1 MAGKIRKATGIFL
14 LILAIMISQIPPTI
28 VQSSAEIDFQMNGD
42 ILVRYTGTEET
53 VSVPDGV
60 KEIGEEAFSEN
71 SSIKKVVLPNSV
83 EKIKY
88 NAFFGCENL
97 EEIDLNDELLSIG
110 SSAFSNCK
118 KLVKISL
125 GSSLNDFGSGVFA
138 GCDALE
144 TLSLDSKNEK
154 FSYED
159 GVLYNKDK
167 TTLYEMLSGRKNTT
181 YQMPDTV
188 TKINQYAF
196 WGCDYLLGITL
207 SNNLKK
213 IEPFTFANCTYLTG
227 VSIPYSVT
235 TIEEMAF
242 QDCRNLGE
250 VSIPESVTTIHETAF
265 DGCYNLSIK
274 AKEGTAAY
282 QFLQTFNITDADKS
296 EQEDVQENDVVTT
309 EISDDVVTESSITT
323 DTGILL
329 GQTKIAS
336 RRAVVFID
344 NSSQTVYSGNSFLEQ
359 VEDEIPENETTQ
371 QETLNLDSDL
381 DAQTED
387 IKGVYIPKYAIFN
400 NQIADF
406 AFYGDQNLDEY
417 QLDQSIH
424 TIGQFSFARTNL
436 YEIKIPEGVEVIEQG
451 AFYHCDLLSQVEIP
465 SSVKKIEK
473 AAFSNTPFFSNWVNQ
488 VSESDFLIVGDGV
501 LIGYKGN
508 SEKVNVPNQVKTIGP
523 EVFMD
528 HTEIK
533 SVILPDSLNIIS
545 EDAFA
550 NCSNL
555 SILLGGSFVTQIEDR
570 AFYGTALESIRISS
584 DVTSVGLMAFADMNK
599 NLSSNGMNSTI
610 IFHGESIPTISYC
623 ESATRF
629 SNLKYRNSVFDQ
641 TTLALIDDFIQY
653 EDLSTNTVLTD
664 PIYGYH
670 GLIGSI
676 QRDANLDEPGLII
689 IKYDT
694 SIKYADGSNLYPKEI
709 ILYGDRYNLDYSQM
723 KVISAANNSYIS
735 NEKSDELTILN
746 NTTLFPLTDKIS
758 ASIRNSNSK
767 YQFIL
772 SEVPETSAQ
781 LKDAFTYHYQE
792 TLEKDVWM
800 EFEIQV
806 LDQSMLIPIKK
817 FGNDKLTITL
827 PVSDTLAQEY
837 LRLITVD
844 QDGQLEEIPLQIMSE
859 NDLYWIQFDVQHLSP
874 FALYVEKNNNQ
885 SLNQINMQKTFLSSL
900 KDESPETGDW
910 NVNTK
915 WFLIVGLVSVSLI
928 LMLYKGKRVHKI
940 SDLH

>member
-329 GQTKIAS
+329 GQTKVAS

-371 QETLNLDSDL
+371 QETLSLDSDL

-584 DVTSVGLMAFADMNK
+584 DVTSVGLMAFGDMNK

-653 EDLSTNTVLTD
+653 EDLSANTVLTD

-758 ASIRNSNSK
+758 ASLRNSNSK

-781 LKDAFTYHYQE
+781 LKDAFNYHYQE

-837 LRLITVD
+837 LRLVTVD
-844 QDGQLEEIPLQIMSE
+844 QDGQLEEIPLQIMNE
-859 NDLYWIQFDVQHLSP
+859 NDLYWIQFHVQHLSP
-874 FALYVEKNNNQ
+874 FALYVEKNDNQ
-885 SLNQINMQKTFLSSL
+885 SLNQINVPKTFLSGR

-915 WFLIVGLVSVSLI
+915 WFLIVGLVSISLI
-928 LMLYKGKRVHKI
+928 LMLYKGKRIHKI

>member
-28 VQSSAEIDFQMNGD
+28 VESSAEIDFQMNGD

-71 SSIKKVVLPNSV
+71 SSIKKVILPNSV

-118 KLVKISL
+118 KLVEISI
-125 GSSLNDFGSGVFA
+125 GISLNDFGSGVFA

-144 TLSLDSKNEK
+144 TLNLDSKNEI

-159 GVLYNKDK
+159 GVLYSKDK
-167 TTLYEMLSGRKNTT
+167 STLYEMLSGRKNST

-213 IEPFTFANCTYLTG
+213 IEPYTFANCTYLTG

-235 TIEEMAF
+235 TIEERAF

-250 VSIPESVTTIHETAF
+250 LSIPESVTMIHVTAF
-265 DGCYNLSIK
+265 EGCYNLSIK

-282 QFLQTFNITDADKS
+282 QFLQTFNITDADKA
-296 EQEDVQENDVVTT
+296 EQEDVQENEVVTT
-309 EISDDVVTESSITT
+309 EISDDIVTESSLTT

-329 GQTKIAS
+329 GQTKVAS

-344 NSSQTVYSGNSFLEQ
+344 NSSQTVYTGNSFLEQ
-359 VEDEIPENETTQ
+359 VDNQIPENEGIQ
-371 QETLNLDSDL
+371 QEEAIIDSDF
-381 DAQTED
+381 DNE
-387 IKGVYIPKYAIFN
+387 IENNKGVYIPKYAIIN

-406 AFYGDQNLDEY
+406 AFYGNQNLDEY
-417 QLDQSIH
+417 QLDQAIH

-451 AFYHCDLLSQVEIP
+451 AFYHCNQLYQVEIP

-473 AAFSNTPFFSNWVNQ
+473 AAFANTPFFSNWVNQ
-488 VSESDFLIVGDGV
+488 VSDSDFLIVGDGV

-528 HTEIK
+528 HTEIQ
-533 SVILPDSLNIIS
+533 SVILPDSLEIIS

-584 DVTSVGLMAFADMNK
+584 DVISIGLMAFADTNI
-599 NLSSNGMNSTI
+599 NLENNGINSTI
-610 IFHGESIPTISYC
+610 VFHGESIPTINYN

-629 SNLKYRNSVFDQ
+629 SNLKYRNPVFDQ
-641 TTLALIDDFIQY
+641 ATLALVDDFIQY
-653 EDLSTNTVLTD
+653 EELSSNTVLTD
-664 PIYGYH
+664 DAYGYH

-676 QRDANLDEPGLII
+676 QKDANFDEPGLII

-694 SIKYADGSNLYPKEI
+694 STKYTDGSILYPNEI
-709 ILYGDRYNLDYSQM
+709 ILYGDRYFLEYSQM
-723 KVISAANNSYIS
+723 KVISSANNSDNS
-735 NEKSDELTILN
+735 NEKSDVLNILN
-746 NTTLFPLTDKIS
+746 NTALFPLTDKIS
-758 ASIRNSNSK
+758 ASILNSNSK
-767 YQFIL
+767 YHFIL
-772 SEVPETSAQ
+772 SEVPETSTQ
-781 LKDAFTYHYQE
+781 LKDAFLYHYQDE
-792 TLEKDVWM
+792 LEKDVWM
-800 EFEIQV
+800 EFELQV
-806 LDQSMLIPIKK
+806 FDQSMLIPIRK
-817 FGNDKLTITL
+817 FGDDKLTITL

-837 LRLITVD
+837 LRLVTVD

-859 NDLYWIQFDVQHLSP
+859 NDLYWIQFKVQHLSP

-885 SLNQINMQKTFLSSL
+885 GLNQKNVPKTFLSSR

-928 LMLYKGKRVHKI
+928 LMLYKGRRVNKI
-940 SDLH
+940 SELH

>member
-451 AFYHCDLLSQVEIP
+451 AFYHCDQLYQVEIP

-508 SEKVNVPNQVKTIGP
+508 SEKINVPNQVKTIGP

-653 EDLSTNTVLTD
+653 EDLSANTVLTD

-723 KVISAANNSYIS
+723 KVISAAHNSYIS

-885 SLNQINMQKTFLSSL
+885 SLNQINMQKTFLSSR

>member
-144 TLSLDSKNEK
+144 TLSLDSKNKK

-885 SLNQINMQKTFLSSL
+885 SLNQINMQKTFLSSR